1 MVDPGPTPHPAPHPT
16 PPPVIEGSAH
26 EAHGAGPIG
35 AAPITTGGRAEGSP
49 FDPDG
54 VAWRQVS
61 PRLASAQRLTGC
73 LPLVLVAAGLLVCG
87 LLTDITP
94 FLFGAAAVA
103 ALAVWTWWLVGR
115 QVPAWG
121 YAEREDDLLVRHGIA
136 FRSIV
141 VVPYGRMQYVEVQAG
156 PVDRMLGIAKV
167 QLHTASAG
175 TDAVIPGLPPQEA
188 ARLRDRL
195 ASRGEA
201 QLAGL

>member
-1 MVDPGPTPHPAPHPT
+1 MADPGT
-16 PPPVIEGSAH
+16 PPPSPPAVIGDSAST
-26 EAHGAGPIG
+26 EAG
-35 AAPITTGGRAEGSP
+35 GSP
-49 FDPDG
+49 FEPDG
-54 VAWRQVS
+54 VTWRRVS
-61 PRLASAQRLTGC
+61 PRLAWARRLTGC
-73 LPLVLVAAGLLVCG
+73 VPLLLLAAGLAVAGVLADLTLLLV
-87 LLTDITP
+87 
-94 FLFGAAAVA
+94 GAAAAA
-103 ALAVWTWWLVGR
+103 ALAAWVWWLVGR

-136 FRSIV
+136 FRAIV
-141 VVPYGRMQYVEVQAG
+141 VVPYGRMQYVDVQAG
-156 PVDRMLGIAKV
+156 PVDRMLGIATV